1 MNRFSCLL
9 YDGNRFLNSL
19 SEVIFRLKHATL
31 LKVTL
36 RYGCLSRLLNSTHG
50 TKSANAIQIICQPCK
65 NHTLDYEKIQKE
77 RKTK

>member
-36 RYGCLSRLLNSTHG
+36 PYGCLSRLLNCTHG
-50 TKSANAIQIICQPCK
+50 AKSRNAIQIICQPCK
-65 NHTLDYEKIQKE
+65 NHTLDHEKIQKE